1 MKRTKIIVALMLV
14 LVLSLSVA
22 LTGCNNTDDG
32 KSYTYNTYVST
43 LPSNWNELD
52 STDSNNDNIMSY
64 IGSAFFEYD
73 YKFENDQ
80 KFNKD
85 GSVNA
90 DGIIPGAFEV
100 KYSAASGLADV
111 TAEYGKEWG
120 LTDAQIA
127 EGGYIWKITLR
138 EDLKWNDGTPIKAED
153 FVYTMK
159 EQLNPLFKLG
169 RMDSYYNNA
178 VKIKNAKPYVYQGQ
192 SGYFA
197 AVELDDYGDNLS
209 SFDGLYFDATN
220 VNAFSSIFGTENMT
234 LLGAYADYGYFN
246 VGDVNVYDELVGYAG
261 ENRTPMTQ
269 EIADLLAGLF
279 GANGQLGAYWGWADS
294 EIGYFSVAQYTYP
307 TVDFGEVG
315 IFAPSDYDI
324 VLVCDNPM
332 TFFKEDG
339 TLSYLAAYNFSSLP
353 LVKKDLYE
361 ACKVAPTG
369 DSTLWTTTYNT
380 TLETTAS
387 WGPYMLTDYQEGK
400 GYTLTKNEN
409 WYGYGMN
416 DNKGLYQT
424 TAIHGE
430 VIAKEEAAQLA
441 FWSGEVDGLGI
452 SVTIAED
459 YKNSTYAVY
468 SPRIA
473 VFAINICGGLDLL
486 KAHDRNNGVQAIKEF
501 RQALSLSLDRA
512 DYNKKL
518 TTANTVCLGYMGED
532 YYYDVENSGVYRY
545 TEQAKEA
552 LLRAYGFTQNDD
564 GTWTDGQKT
573 YATVEDATEVMTGYN
588 LTLAKEKLEEAYAIL
603 MADPEYYGYDA
614 SKPIQICLG
623 QSDDSEF
630 SNRTYNWVN
639 EWITNLIAGTSFEGK
654 IEVTKDFTLGDAWS
668 DEFVAGNYDI
678 CTGGIGNAPF
688 DPYYLIGGWIAQMSS
703 VNFHEYWDPSQ
714 DYLTMTM
721 PEGDYAG
728 AGETITLDV
737 NDWYASLNGNMSDG
751 ASYNWANIDT
761 DIRLTILGML
771 EEYGLTQYYS
781 IPTSRGMSASLHAAK
796 WNYVSDEYN
805 TMMGFGGIEYI
816 RYEYDDE
823 AWTNFVASQGG
834 DLREFYKN

>member
-14 LVLSLSVA
+14 LVLSFSVA
-22 LTGCNNTDDG
+22 LTGCKDNGDG

-64 IGSAFFEYD
+64 LGSAFFEYD
-73 YKFENDQ
+73 FVFENGQ

-90 DGIIPGAFEV
+90 DGIIPGAFET
-100 KYSAASGLADV
+100 KYSAATALADV

-120 LTDAQIA
+120 LTDEQIA

-153 FVYTMK
+153 FVYTMQ
-159 EQLNPLFKLG
+159 EQLNPLFRLG
-169 RMDSYYNNA
+169 RSDTYYNNA

-197 AVELDDYGDNLS
+197 AVEVDGFGDNIS
-209 SFDGLYFDATN
+209 SFDGLFFDATN
-220 VNAFSSIFGTENMT
+220 VAAFNDIFGTANMT
-234 LLGAYADYGYFN
+234 ALSAYKAYFQ
-246 VGDVNVYDELVGYAG
+246 VGDVNVYDALVGYAG
-261 ENRTPMTQ
+261 ENRVPMTQ
-269 EIADLLAGLF
+269 EINDMLASLF
-279 GANGQLGAYWGWADS
+279 GANGSLGAYWGWVDS
-294 EIGYFSVAQYTYP
+294 EIGYFTVAQYTYP
-307 TVDFGEVG
+307 AVDFKDVG
-315 IFAPSDYDI
+315 IFAPTDYDI

-332 TFFKEDG
+332 QFFKEDG
-339 TLSYLAAYNFSSLP
+339 TTLSYLAAYNFASLP

-361 ACKVAPTG
+361 KCKVAPTG

-380 TLETTAS
+380 TLENTAS

-400 GYTLTKNEN
+400 GYTLTKNEY
-409 WYGYGMN
+409 WYGYKME
-416 DNKGLYQT
+416 DKKGLYQT

-452 SVTIAED
+452 SVTIADD
-459 YKNSTYAVY
+459 YKNSSYAVY

-473 VFAINICGGLDLL
+473 VFGINIYGGIDAL
-486 KAHDRNNGVQAIKEF
+486 KAGGRNNGVQAIKEF

-545 TEQAKEA
+545 TEQGKSA
-552 LLRAYGFTQNDD
+552 LLRAYGFTKNDD

-573 YATVEDATEVMTGYN
+573 YATTDDATEAMTGMN
-588 LTLAKEKLEEAYAIL
+588 MALAKEKLEEAYQIL

-623 QSDDSEF
+623 QSDDSEA
-630 SNRTYNWVN
+630 SQRSYNWIN
-639 EWITNLIAGTSFEGK
+639 EWLTNLCAGTSFEGK
-654 IEVTKDFTLGDAWS
+654 IELTKDFTLGNAWA
-668 DEFVAGNYDI
+668 DEFMAGNYDI

-688 DPYYLIGGWIAQMSS
+688 DPYYLIGGWIAIMDS
-703 VNFHEYWDPSQ
+703 VNFHPYWETDKETVTWTVP
-714 DYLTMTM
+714 D
-721 PEGDYAG
+721 GDFAG
-728 AGETITLDV
+728 AGETLTLTV
-737 NDWYASLNGNMSDG
+737 ADWYNSLNGNMSEG
-751 ASYNWANIDT
+751 ASYNWSNIDT
-761 DIRLTILGML
+761 DVRLEMLAML

-781 IPTSRGMSASLHAAK
+781 MPTSRGMSASLHAAK
-796 WNYVSDEYN
+796 WNYVTDEYN

-816 RYEYDDE
+816 TYEYDDA
-823 AWTNFVASQGG
+823 AWAEFVANQGG

>member
-52 STDSNNDNIMSY
+52 STDSNNDNIMGY

-100 KYSAASGLADV
+100 KYSAATALADV

-120 LTDAQIA
+120 LTDEQIA

-138 EDLKWNDGTPIKAED
+138 EDLKWDDGTPIKAED

-178 VKIKNAKPYVYQGQ
+178 VKIKNAKQYVYQGQ
-192 SGYFA
+192 SVWNDNGNGYSREYLEKGEDGIYTLNGNP
-197 AVELDDYGDNLS
+197 VKIVLKESLS
-209 SFDGLYFDATN
+209 W
-220 VNAFSSIFGTENMT
+220 V
-234 LLGAYADYGYFN
+234 GASLQYAMDYGYRDLYLDGEAFDQLIALADEDGR
-246 VGDVNVYDELVGYAG
+246 VDVTDETLALLEKVITTYASWG
-261 ENRTPMTQ
+261 ET
-269 EIADLLAGLF
+269 ADDVV
-279 GANGQLGAYWGWADS
+279 NYM
-294 EIGYFSVAQYTYP
+294 YYYYTWP
-307 TVDFGEVG
+307 TVDFDDVG
-315 IFAPSDYDI
+315 IFAPTDYDI

-369 DSTLWTTTYNT
+369 DSTLWTTTYCT
-380 TLETTAS
+380 TLETSAS
-387 WGPYMLTDYQEGK
+387 WGPYKLTDYQEGK

-409 WYGYGMN
+409 WYGYGLA
-416 DNKGLYQT
+416 DKKGLYQT

-452 SVTIAED
+452 SVTIADD

-552 LLRAYGFTQNDD
+552 LLRAYGFTQNND

-588 LTLAKEKLEEAYAIL
+588 LALAKEKLEEAYAIL

-623 QSDDSEF
+623 QSDDSES

-688 DPYYLIGGWIAQMSS
+688 DPYYLIGGWIAQMPS

-721 PEGDYAG
+721 PEGNYAG

-751 ASYNWANIDT
+751 ASYNWADIDT

-796 WNYVSDEYN
+796 WNYVTDEYN